1 MPLLPPLARAAGV
14 LEIIDGP
21 PVPFADLACCM
32 ADIARVNGWFFGR
45 MVTMIHVK
53 RMVSAL
59 PADRVITVLDVGTGG
74 ADIPCAVVR
83 WARRAGRRVRVLA
96 LDRDPATLRIAAEAT
111 RAYPEITFV
120 RGDAL
125 SLPVRPGAVD
135 LAISAMTLHHLEPD
149 AAVRYLAEMDVAAR
163 VGFVVNDL
171 VRTRLAHAVV
181 WLITRFITRS
191 SISRHDG
198 PLSVLRSY
206 TPPEVTALCE
216 KAGLL
221 DASVVYHWPYL
232 RLCAVRERR

>member
-1 MPLLPPLARAAGV
+1 MPFLPPLARAAGAR
-14 LEIIDGP
+14 EIIDGP

-32 ADIARVNGWFFGR
+32 TDIARVNGLFFGR
-45 MVTMIHVK
+45 MVTMIHVR
-53 RMVSAL
+53 RMVAAL
-59 PADRVITVLDVGTGG
+59 PADRLVTVLDVGTGG

-83 WARRAGRRVRVLA
+83 WARRAGRRVRVFA
-96 LDRDPATLRIAAEAT
+96 LDRDPATLRIAAQAA
-111 RAYPEITFV
+111 RPYPEITFLQ
-120 RGDAL
+120 GDAL
-125 SLPVRPGAVD
+125 SLPIRPGAVD
-135 LAISAMTLHHLEPD
+135 LTISAMTLHHLEPD
-149 AAVRYLAEMDVAAR
+149 AAVRYLGEMDAAAR

-181 WLITRFITRS
+181 WLITRFVTRGA
-191 SISRHDG
+191 IARHDG

-206 TPPEVTALCE
+206 TPREVTALCE